1 MRVPLMDRR
10 EFLSTSAAAAGGFLI
25 ASTGLAEAESEV
37 RVCPKSRPPART
49 LFAMR
54 LSELTSFA
62 WDMRLTLTC
71 LQGIVNRSQPRLYL
85 VHDRYDELWLDWL
98 RERGDVDDVRWLE
111 VAEVFER
118 FLPEVH
124 VTFVTDPNV
133 PATVNVATMLASVHD
148 GLVATPRTAAQY
160 NLPRGWLP
168 GSWKTGMDLGFMGWK
183 KDIEAYTWVYQQ
195 IGDQLSRE
203 AIAVLAP
210 EEVALRDYLV
220 EFKIPILWINGT
232 PSGSVYANVP
242 EEEKDFARQ
251 IMMKWPPNIPCFG
264 WPGSGDQPQ
273 GGIGEWQGVRLASEC
288 AKFEV
293 CTGYD
298 GYSPT
303 VGNVSVHSGTS
314 AKLRQ
319 SAPPVHLRRDK
330 VYFAFVRSDGDGWNF
345 QRHYYRKLFDDPKRG
360 DVPIGWQLGP
370 TAFDGQPDIVDYYY
384 KHARPGDCFVNALS
398 GVGYIH
404 EDIYADNF
412 PPEQR
417 QQIWRD
423 FQRLSGL
430 YRQKIGVTVM
440 STLAEMSA
448 ERMALLAGIPGMKGI
463 FANYGR
469 TEATNSE
476 NLLTEIAG
484 VPVFRAVN
492 HGPGE
497 MTFTPTGRRNAEYF
511 IINEVKRWTP
521 RQRPAFL
528 HVFLANWL
536 TSMDMAEN
544 IAKGLGPEYVAVR
557 PDQLV
562 SLYNQFKGSQ
572 A

>member
-1 MRVPLMDRR
+1 MRLHRGERAGGRHPRIEHGGDRDRPLVVTRQLGSRAAPQPSRVPHQTLQQRGAGVQHRGIAEPEILRR
-10 EFLSTSAAAAGGFLI
+10 RVRGRTQAQEPRSDSA
-25 ASTGLAEAESEV
+25 
-37 RVCPKSRPPART
+37 
-49 LFAMR
+49 
-54 LSELTSFA
+54 
-62 WDMRLTLTC
+62 
-71 LQGIVNRSQPRLYL
+71 Q
-85 VHDRYDELWLDWL
+85 
-98 RERGDVDDVRWLE
+98 
-111 VAEVFER
+111 
-118 FLPEVH
+118 
-124 VTFVTDPNV
+124 
-133 PATVNVATMLASVHD
+133 
-148 GLVATPRTAAQY
+148 
-160 NLPRGWLP
+160 
-168 GSWKTGMDLGFMGWK
+168 
-183 KDIEAYTWVYQQ
+183 
-195 IGDQLSRE
+195 
-203 AIAVLAP
+203 
-210 EEVALRDYLV
+210 
-220 EFKIPILWINGT
+220 
-232 PSGSVYANVP
+232 
-242 EEEKDFARQ
+242 
-251 IMMKWPPNIPCFG
+251 
-264 WPGSGDQPQ
+264 
-273 GGIGEWQGVRLASEC
+273 EC
-288 AKFEV
+288 AE
-293 CTGYD
+293 
-298 GYSPT
+298 
-303 VGNVSVHSGTS
+303 
-314 AKLRQ
+314 
-319 SAPPVHLRRDK
+319 
-330 VYFAFVRSDGDGWNF
+330 
-345 QRHYYRKLFDDPKRG
+345 
-360 DVPIGWQLGP
+360 
-370 TAFDGQPDIVDYYY
+370 
-384 KHARPGDCFVNALS
+384 RPGDCFVNALS

-511 IINEVKRWTP
+511 MINEVKRWTP